1 MSRHALP
8 GLVLLLA
15 ALVASSGCINPVQT
29 GSGVV
34 VQEFTPGFSEVY
46 PGEPITFFLKF
57 KNIGSVEAE
66 EVFAE
71 LLGLDEDWA
80 ASSKGLGT
88 ILNNEMLP
96 QETQCQYPNM
106 GNHYTMKPPDPFYGT
121 EGETATC
128 TWKYR
133 APSIPGGFGVTYPL
147 TARLF
152 YNYRTGLV
160 KSFTILSSDELM
172 RYNQQ
177 GKTLPSST
185 VSSTSSPITITAEA
199 RNPVRF
205 WESSITFPIAIT
217 FSNTGG
223 GMVCL
228 KDQCKK
234 TKGQEWNQLV
244 FSIEEISNGITVDC
258 FGREGTPLDV
268 WPGRDNTIVCDV
280 TVSDTSRITGHE
292 ERTIGI
298 SADYSYFTDAEA
310 SITVL

>member
-15 ALVASSGCINPVQT
+15 AVVAASGCINPNLQT
-29 GSGVV
+29 GDGVV
-34 VQEFTPGFSEVY
+34 IQEFTPGFSEVY
-46 PGEPITFFLKF
+46 PGEPVTFFLKF
-57 KNIGSVEAE
+57 KNIGSVEAT

-80 ASSKGLGT
+80 ASSSRFGSGEVSPGGEKFP
-88 ILNNEMLP
+88 E
-96 QETQCQYPNM
+96 ETRCRHD
-106 GNHYTMKPPDPFYGT
+106 GEHFSMKPPDLFYGT

-128 TWKYR
+128 TWKYK
-133 APSIPGGFGVTYPL
+133 APPIPGGFGVTYPI

-152 YNYRTGLV
+152 YSYRTDLV
-160 KSFTILSSDELM
+160 KSFTILSTGELM

-177 GKTLPSST
+177 GKTVPSST
-185 VSSTSSPITITAEA
+185 VSSTRSPIIITAEA
-199 RNPVRF
+199 RDPIRF

-234 TKGQEWNQLV
+234 TEGQEWNQLG
-244 FSIEEISNGITVDC
+244 FSIKEISKGIKVDC
-258 FGREGTPLDV
+258 FGRNEIEV
-268 WPGRDNTIVCDV
+268 WTNRDNTIVCDV
-280 TVSDTSRITGHE
+280 TVSDTSQITGHE
-292 ERTIGI
+292 ERIISI
-298 SADYSYFTDAEA
+298 SAEYSYFTDAEA